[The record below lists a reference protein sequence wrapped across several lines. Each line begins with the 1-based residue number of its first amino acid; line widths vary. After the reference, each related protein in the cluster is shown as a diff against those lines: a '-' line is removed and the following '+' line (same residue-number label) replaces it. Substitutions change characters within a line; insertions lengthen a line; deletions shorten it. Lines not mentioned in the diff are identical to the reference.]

1 MPSKLGFGNSRT
13 PMTKKASYGSA
24 MHYKNPVKMT
34 AAQKTLPEN
43 LKAGIRAKEEKD
55 SGLKMYDKA
64 SPNKTKLGRSLM
76 GRKKH
81 TDDSGKVTITDKKN
95 RIVKTKQDGITTKY
109 KKGSRPNAA
118 LGSEGN
124 TMFNIGSGKVIR

>member
-1 MPSKLGFGNSRT
+1 MPSKNGFGNSRT
-13 PMTKKASYGSA
+13 PMKKVGYGSA

-34 AAQKTLPEN
+34 AAQETLPEN

-64 SPNKTKLGRSLM
+64 SPNKTKLGRFLT

-95 RIVKTKQDGITTKY
+95 TIVKTKKDGVTTKY

-118 LGSEGN
+118 LGRMGN
-124 TMFNIGSGKVIR
+124 TMFDIGSRKAIR